1 MKAFEYAAPR
11 EEHEVVGLL
20 SKEWGHTEILAG
32 GTDLVGL
39 MQKMIVTPQRV
50 VNIKEVRSMRGI
62 ESDSLGLTIGALTN
76 LDDLL
81 ASHELDDFAAV
92 KQAIAGMNSMQ
103 LQAQATLG
111 GELCTRPRC
120 WYFRNGHGLLADRGR
135 LIEQG
140 DNRHHAIFGNAG
152 PAKFVSASRI
162 APALIALDARLRIIG
177 PGPEDETLLPL
188 EFFYRTPR
196 GEHERENTL
205 SPNQLVTHI
214 VLPPADGVASGTYEV
229 RQSVGPDAPLAAAA
243 AALWIEGGVI
253 RDARLVLGQVAPT
266 PWVASDAA
274 SSLVGQIVGVDAAR
288 RAGEIAVRAATPLSS
303 NRHKV
308 QMARVSVER
317 AILLA
322 AGLPTGG
329 F

>member
-20 SKEWGHTEILAG
+20 SAEWGHTEILAG

-39 MQKMIVTPQRV
+39 MQKMIVTPERV
-50 VNIKEVRSMRGI
+50 VNIKEVASMRGL
-62 ESDSLGLTIGALTN
+62 EADSLGVTIGALAN

-81 ASHELDDFAAV
+81 ASPELDDYMAV
-92 KQAIAGMNSMQ
+92 KQAISGMNSMQ

-120 WYFRNGHGLLADRGR
+120 WYFRNGHGLLAERGR

-140 DNRHHAIFGNAG
+140 DHRHHAIFGNAG

-177 PGPEDETLLPL
+177 PGHEDETLLPL

-196 GEHERENTL
+196 GEHEREHTL
-205 SPNQLVTHI
+205 APNQLITHI
-214 VLPPADGVASGTYEV
+214 LLPPADGVSSATYEV
-229 RQSVGPDAPLAAAA
+229 RQSVGPETPYASAA
-243 AALWIEGGVI
+243 AALWIEGGVV

-266 PWVASDAA
+266 PWVATEAA
-274 SSLVGQIVGVDAAR
+274 RSLVGQIVGRETARWAADV
-288 RAGEIAVRAATPLSS
+288 AVQAATPLPG

-308 QMARVSVER
+308 QMARASVER

-322 AGLPTGG
+322 AGLPIGG

>member
-11 EEHEVVGLL
+11 EENEVLGLL
-20 SKEWGHTEILAG
+20 SAEWGKTEILAG

-39 MQKMIVTPQRV
+39 MQKMIVTPERV
-50 VNIKEVRSMRGI
+50 VNIKEVRSMRGV
-62 ESDSLGLTIGALTN
+62 EADSFGVTIGALTN

-81 ASHELDDFAAV
+81 ASPELDDYAGV

-120 WYFRNGHGLLADRGR
+120 WYFRNGHGLLAERGR
-135 LIEQG
+135 MIEQG

-152 PAKFVSASRI
+152 PAKFVSASRL

-196 GEHERENTL
+196 GEHEREHTL
-205 SPNQLVTHI
+205 SPNQLITHI
-214 VLPPADGVASGTYEV
+214 MLPPSDGVLSATYEV
-229 RQSVGPDAPLAAAA
+229 RHSVGPDVPYASAA
-243 AALWIEGGVI
+243 AALRIDGGIV

-266 PWVASDAA
+266 PWVATDAA
-274 SSLVGQIVGVDAAR
+274 RSLVGQIVGQETAR
-288 RAGEIAVRAATPLSS
+288 WASEVALRSATPLSG
-303 NRHKV
+303 NGHKV
-308 QMARVSVER
+308 QMARASVER

>member
-11 EEHEVVGLL
+11 EEREVVGLL
-20 SKEWGHTEILAG
+20 SEEWGRTEILAG

-39 MQKMIVTPQRV
+39 MKKMVITPDRV
-50 VNIKEVRSMRGI
+50 VNIKEIRSMRGV
-62 ESDSLGLTIGALTN
+62 EADSLGVTIGALTN

-81 ASHELDDFAAV
+81 ASPELDDYASV
-92 KQAIAGMNSMQ
+92 KQAIAGLGSMQ

-120 WYFRNGHGLLADRGR
+120 WYFRNGHGLLAERGR

-140 DNRHHAIFGNAG
+140 DNRRHAILGNAG
-152 PAKFVSASRI
+152 PAKFVSASRL

-177 PGPEDETLLPL
+177 PGPGDETLLPL

-196 GEHERENTL
+196 GDHERENTL
-205 SPNQLVTHI
+205 SPNQLITHI
-214 VLPPADGVASGTYEV
+214 MLPPADGLANATYEV
-229 RQSVGPDAPLAAAA
+229 RHSVGPEAPLASAA
-243 AALWIEGGVI
+243 AALRIVGGVV

-266 PWVASDAA
+266 PWVATDSAR
-274 SSLVGQIVGVDAAR
+274 SLVGQIVGPESARWAAD
-288 RAGEIAVRAATPLSS
+288 IAVRAATPLSG